1 MKARTKQAIRCHHV
15 PSHALI
21 HPRTERLGLGKST
34 FIVFIDFTQ
43 IESGYCSD
51 MFRQFQWL
59 ATDEGN
65 QESQPGSTITAY
77 WIIHLCQDPVLFE
90 WSCTENTSTSCWTRA
105 IFWQFCDL
113 LAMKARTKQAIRC
126 HHVPFHALIHPRNEC
141 LGLGKSTLIV
151 FIDFTQIDSGYCS
164 DMFRQ
169 FQWLATDEGN
179 QESQLAL
186 LSRLLY
192 YHCVLNHTFVSRPSS
207 VWVKLYRKHVH
218 FMLDPC

>member
-21 HPRTERLGLGKST
+21 HPRNECLGLGKST
-34 FIVFIDFTQ
+34 LIVFIDFTQ
-43 IESGYCSD
+43 IDSGYCSD

-105 IFWQFCDL
+105 NFWQFVTCWPW
-113 LAMKARTKQAIRC
+113 KQG
-126 HHVPFHALIHPRNEC
+126 P
-141 LGLGKSTLIV
+141 
-151 FIDFTQIDSGYCS
+151 
-164 DMFRQ
+164 
-169 FQWLATDEGN
+169 
-179 QESQLAL
+179 
-186 LSRLLY
+186 SRLLGAIMC
-192 YHCVLNHTFVSRPSS
+192 HLMLWFTLGMN
-207 VWVKLYRKHVH
+207 VWDLENLH
-218 FMLDPC
+218 L